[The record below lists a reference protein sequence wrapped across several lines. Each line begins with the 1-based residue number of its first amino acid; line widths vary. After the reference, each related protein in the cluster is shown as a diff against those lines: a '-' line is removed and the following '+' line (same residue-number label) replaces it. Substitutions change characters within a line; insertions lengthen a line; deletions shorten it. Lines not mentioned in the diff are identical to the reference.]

1 MDQLLAKLGDM
12 AAIVGQRYFLMG
24 FISGFL
30 YGGWVAWSLSG
41 KASRT

>member
-1 MDQLLAKLGDM
+1 MTHLMDVVE
-12 AAIVGQRYFLMG
+12 IVGQKYFILG

-41 KASRT
+41 KASKV

>member
-1 MDQLLAKLGDM
+1 METLAEVVE
-12 AAIVGQRYFLMG
+12 IVGQKYFIMG

-41 KASRT
+41 KPARV